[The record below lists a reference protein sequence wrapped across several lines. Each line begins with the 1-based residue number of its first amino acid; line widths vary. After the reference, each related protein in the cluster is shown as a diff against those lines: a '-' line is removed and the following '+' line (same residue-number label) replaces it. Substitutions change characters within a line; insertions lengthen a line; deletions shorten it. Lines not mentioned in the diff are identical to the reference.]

1 MYNTTWTN
9 KVAELS
15 EDQQKN
21 LDWEVLCISEDLDC
35 ASDLIFHTVF
45 LTEDDNGPIVIING
59 KDGIEDALFLTYY
72 ETAEWKSL

>member
-59 KDGIEDALFLTYY
+59 KEGIEDTLFLTYY